1 MSTILLTGGCGFIG
15 SHIAIELLNKN
26 TKTVIVDDFSNSDP
40 SVLQK
45 IKSIVGDEPFKLLSF
60 YDINITTELNKLD
73 DIFINHKINA
83 VIHLAGFKA
92 VGESIKDPIKYYDN
106 NLISTI
112 NLVKVMK
119 KYGCQRLVFSSSATV
134 YGDKKPPYKESMI
147 ANGKGITNPYGR
159 SKWIQEMMLKDI
171 TIADPKFKVINLRY
185 FNPIGNHPS
194 GLLGEEFLK
203 SPANLFPNILS
214 AIHYKKPFNV
224 FGNTYTENPKDGT
237 PMRDFIH
244 VSDLASAHVKTLD
257 YLFDSRS
264 RLNFEVFNVG
274 LGSPISVME
283 VLNTFSKKNK
293 VKLNILIKEKRFGDL
308 PVSYCN
314 NKKIT
319 TKIGWVP
326 KYTYADAC
334 EHTWK
339 YYKTYY

>member
-1 MSTILLTGGCGFIG
+1 
-15 SHIAIELLNKN
+15 
-26 TKTVIVDDFSNSDP
+26 
-40 SVLQK
+40 
-45 IKSIVGDEPFKLLSF
+45 
-60 YDINITTELNKLD
+60 
-73 DIFINHKINA
+73 
-83 VIHLAGFKA
+83 
-92 VGESIKDPIKYYDN
+92 
-106 NLISTI
+106 
-112 NLVKVMK
+112 
-119 KYGCQRLVFSSSATV
+119 
-134 YGDKKPPYKESMI
+134 MI

-171 TIADPKFKVINLRY
+171 TVADPKFKVINLRY

-203 SPANLFPNILS
+203 QPANLFPNILS
-214 AIHYKKPFNV
+214 AIHNKKPFNI

-237 PMRDFIH
+237 AMRDFIH

-264 RLNFEVFNVG
+264 RSNFEIFNVG
-274 LGSPISVME
+274 LGSPVSVME
-283 VLNTFSKKNK
+283 IITTFIKKNK
-293 VKLNILIKEKRFGDL
+293 VKLGVVIKDKRFGDL

-319 TKIGWVP
+319 TKIGWTP

-339 YYKTYY
+339 YYKNTF

>member
-40 SVLQK
+40 LVLQK
-45 IKSIVGDEPFKLLSF
+45 IKSIVGDDTFKNLYF
-60 YDINITTELNKLD
+60 YDINITTDIDKLD
-73 DIFINHKINA
+73 DVFIDHKINA

-92 VGESIKDPIKYYDN
+92 VNESIKDPIKYYDN

-134 YGDKKPPYKESMI
+134 YGDKKPPYKETMI

-214 AIHYKKPFNV
+214 SIHHKKPFNV
-224 FGNTYTENPKDGT
+224 FGNTYTESPKDGT

-264 RLNFEVFNVG
+264 SLNCEVFNVG

-293 VKLNILIKEKRFGDL
+293 VKLNILVKEKRFGDL

-319 TKIGWVP
+319 TKIGWAP
-326 KYTYADAC
+326 KYTYTDAC